1 MTDAH
6 ANPADA
12 HPRPG
17 AGQKARRRS
26 DSVDLPLDR
35 LSLTDFLD
43 LDTLRS
49 VQDAFAA
56 VTKLE
61 TEIVDALGEPLV
73 KSTNADDKFAADA
86 ALGQLITADAQLED
100 GKFVA
105 PIEIEGRTLG
115 SIVVRADDLSQTT
128 SLNTQRL
135 DALADALDLPDQDR
149 DNLIHTAESA
159 FAANRA
165 AAVQFLYLIAN
176 AIARLCYQTYQAR
189 HHLHELSAL
198 YRVSTVLSGT
208 TDPQRVL
215 GTAAR
220 EVAEVLA
227 VDAVVIRLLEN
238 DPNSSDGPELKRAA
252 NHGLSESYINQNH
265 LLVNRSEL
273 FGKVLA
279 GQTMYVADLAT
290 DPRTYFPALAKEEG
304 LASMLAVGMIDQGTP
319 IGSIQAYTTQPRTF
333 SKEQVKLFRAVAQL
347 TATAVSRRRLE
358 ADRQKNQNTL
368 RQLNLAADVQR
379 RMLPASTPDIPGLD
393 VAAKYV
399 PSYHLSG
406 DFYDFVRLG
415 EPGPTCNWGFAIGDV
430 AGKGI
435 AASLLMASVRA
446 SLRAYAHDL
455 YHLSDVIRRVNVA
468 LCRDTLDAEFATLWY
483 GVFDPAARRLTYCNA
498 GHEPPLLLRDGQLQ
512 PLDEGGMVVGVDRE
526 QDYDSHVVS
535 LQPGDLVLL
544 YTDGLPD
551 AMSPDQHRFGRE
563 RIDAL
568 FHEVLER
575 GGPSKFGTAQDFLNL
590 TLRKLREHTGPRRGS
605 DDCTLVALRVT

>member
-1 MTDAH
+1 MNEEASPTSA
-6 ANPADA
+6 
-12 HPRPG
+12 
-17 AGQKARRRS
+17 RRS
-26 DSVDLPLDR
+26 DSVDLPIDR

-56 VTKLE
+56 VTKLD
-61 TEIVDALGEPLV
+61 TEIVDALGEPIV
-73 KSTNADDKFAADA
+73 APTDASEKFAADA

-115 SIVVRADDLSQTT
+115 SIVVRADDLGQAT
-128 SLNTQRL
+128 SVNKQRL
-135 DALADALDLPDQDR
+135 DALAEALDLPNAER
-149 DNLIHTAESA
+149 DDLLHTAESA

-215 GTAAR
+215 GTAAQ
-220 EVAEVLA
+220 EMAEVLA
-227 VDAVVIRLLEN
+227 VDAVVIRLLEEG
-238 DPNSSDGPELKRAA
+238 PDGPELKRAA
-252 NHGLSESYINQNH
+252 NHGLSESYINQNR
-265 LLVNRSEL
+265 LLMNRSEL

-279 GQTMYVADLAT
+279 GETMYVADLPS
-290 DPRTYFPALAKEEG
+290 DERTYFPELAKEEG
-304 LASMLAVGMIDQGTP
+304 LCSMLAVGMIDQGTP
-319 IGSIQAYTTQPRTF
+319 IGAIQAYTTQPRAF

-358 ADRQKNQNTL
+358 ADRQRNQNTL

-379 RMLPASTPDIPGLD
+379 RMLPARTPDIPGLD

-399 PSYHLSG
+399 PSYQLSG
-406 DFYDFVRLG
+406 DFYDFIRLG
-415 EPGPTCNWGFAIGDV
+415 EPGPTSNYGFAIGDV

-446 SLRAYAHDL
+446 SLRAYALDV
-455 YHLSDVIRRVNVA
+455 YHLSEVIRRVNVA
-468 LCRDTLDAEFATLWY
+468 LCRDTLDAEFVTLWY
-483 GVFDPAARRLTYCNA
+483 GVFDPTTKRLTYCNA
-498 GHEPPLLLRDGQLQ
+498 GHEPPLLLRNGKLQ

-526 QDYDSHVVS
+526 QDYESHIVD

-551 AMSPDQHRFGRE
+551 AMSPPPDERRFGRE
-563 RIDAL
+563 RIDGL

-575 GGPSKFGTAQDFLNL
+575 GGPLGFGTAQDFLNL
-590 TLRKLREHTGPRRGS
+590 TLRRIREHTGPRRGS

>member
-1 MTDAH
+1 MPPATHDPSQ
-6 ANPADA
+6 PADRF
-12 HPRPG
+12 PKRG
-17 AGQKARRRS
+17 
-26 DSVDLPLDR
+26 DSVDLPIDQ

-43 LDTLRS
+43 LGSLS
-49 VQDAFAA
+49 AIQDAFAA
-56 VTKLE
+56 VTKLD
-61 TEIVDALGEPLV
+61 TEIVDPLGQPIVQPTDAAE
-73 KSTNADDKFAADA
+73 KFAADA
-86 ALGQLITADAQLED
+86 ALGQLIEADAQLED
-100 GKFVA
+100 GKFIA

-115 SIVVRADDLSQTT
+115 SIVVHADDFTQAT
-128 SLNTQRL
+128 SVNKARL
-135 DALADALDLPDQDR
+135 DALADALDLPNDDR
-149 DNLIHTAESA
+149 DQLVHTAESA

-215 GTAAR
+215 GTAAK
-220 EVAEVLA
+220 EMAEVLA
-227 VDAVVIRLLEN
+227 VDAVVIRLLEEG
-238 DPNSSDGPELKRAA
+238 PDGPELKRAA
-252 NHGLSESYINQNH
+252 NHGLSESYINQNR

-279 GQTMYVADLAT
+279 GETMYVADLPT
-290 DPRTYFPALAKEEG
+290 DERTYFPDLAKEEG
-304 LASMLAVGMIDQGTP
+304 LCSMLAVGMIDQGTP
-319 IGSIQAYTTQPRTF
+319 IGAIQAYTTQCRSFP
-333 SKEQVKLFRAVAQL
+333 KEQAKLFRAVAQL

-358 ADRQKNQNTL
+358 ADRQKNQDTL

-379 RMLPASTPDIPGLD
+379 RMLPAAAPEVPRLD

-399 PSYHLSG
+399 PSYQLSG

-415 EPGPTCNWGFAIGDV
+415 QPGPHCNWGFAIGDV

-455 YHLSDVIRRVNVA
+455 YHLSDVIRRVNIA

-483 GVFDPAARRLTYCNA
+483 GVYDPKTRRLTYCNA
-498 GHEPPLLLRDGQLQ
+498 GHEPPLLLRDGTLL
-512 PLDEGGMVVGVDRE
+512 PLDEGGMVVGVDR
-526 QDYDSHVVS
+526 QQTYTHHLVD
-535 LQPGDLVLL
+535 LQPDDLILL

-551 AMSPDQHRFGRE
+551 AMSPPPEQRRFGRE

-568 FHEVLER
+568 FHEVLNR
-575 GGPSKFGTAQDFLNL
+575 GGPAAFGSAQDFLNL
-590 TLRKLREHTGPRRGS
+590 TLRKLRDHTGPRRGS
-605 DDCTLVALRVT
+605 DDCTLVALRAT

>member
-1 MTDAH
+1 MNEEPSPTSA
-6 ANPADA
+6 ATPS
-12 HPRPG
+12 G
-17 AGQKARRRS
+17 S
-26 DSVDLPLDR
+26 DSVDLPIDR

-43 LDTLRS
+43 LETLRS

-56 VTKLE
+56 VTKLD
-61 TEIVDALGEPLV
+61 TEIVDAFGEPIV
-73 KSTNADDKFAADA
+73 APTDSAEKFAADA
-86 ALGQLITADAQLED
+86 ALGQLLTADAQLED

-105 PIEIEGRTLG
+105 PIEVEGRTLG
-115 SIVVRADDLSQTT
+115 SIVVRADDLGQAT
-128 SLNTQRL
+128 SVNKQRL
-135 DALADALDLPDQDR
+135 DALAEALDLPTRDR
-149 DNLIHTAESA
+149 DDLLHTAESA

-176 AIARLCYQTYQAR
+176 AIARLCYETYQAR

-227 VDAVVIRLLEN
+227 VDAVVIRLLE
-238 DPNSSDGPELKRAA
+238 DGPDGPELKRAA
-252 NHGLSESYINQNH
+252 NHGLSESYINQNR

-279 GQTMYVADLAT
+279 GETMYVGDLAT
-290 DPRTYFPALAKEEG
+290 DERTYFPDLAREEG
-304 LASMLAVGMIDQGTP
+304 LCSMLAVGMIDQGTP
-319 IGSIQAYTTQPRTF
+319 IGAIQAYTTQPRSF
-333 SKEQVKLFRAVAQL
+333 PKEQVKLFRAVAQL

-358 ADRQKNQNTL
+358 ADRQRNQNTL

-379 RMLPASTPDIPGLD
+379 RMLPAGTPDIPGLD
-393 VAAKYV
+393 VSAKYV
-399 PSYHLSG
+399 PSYQLSG

-446 SLRAYAHDL
+446 SLRAYAHDV
-455 YHLSDVIRRVNVA
+455 YHLSEVIRRVNVA

-483 GVFDPAARRLTYCNA
+483 GVFDPTAKRLTYCNA
-498 GHEPPLLLRDGQLQ
+498 GHEPPLLLRDGKLR
-512 PLDEGGMVVGVDRE
+512 PLDEGGMVVGVDPLQR
-526 QDYDSHVVS
+526 YDSHVVD
-535 LQPGDLVLL
+535 LQPDDLVLL

-551 AMSPDQHRFGRE
+551 AMSTEQRRFGRE

-575 GGPSKFGTAQDFLNL
+575 GGPAKFGTAQDFLNL
-590 TLRKLREHTGPRRGS
+590 TLRRIREHTGPRRGS